1 MNHYK
6 IDHFDWERDKPK
18 PEPPKHNGYVI
29 HYVRSGRGFYSVM
42 EINGYSRFWMESGD
56 RCWRAFYNG
65 ACFDRDPQ
73 LKLKDSDFA
82 WYLGVSE
89 SIGHSIKSSCLQM
102 LESLSDLPPA
112 CNEANHWI
120 TLKETRPLPKEVFDS
135 ESNAAWES
143 EKIRRGIL
151 K

>member
-6 IDHFDWERDKPK
+6 IDHYSCWGWDK
-18 PEPPKHNGYVI
+18 PEPPGDNEYVI
-29 HYVRSGRGFYSVM
+29 HYVSHEREVYIVM
-42 EINGYSRFWMESGD
+42 KINGYSRFWISPDDG
-56 RCWRAFYNG
+56 CWRAFCG
-65 ACFDRDPQ
+65 SDCFDRDPQ